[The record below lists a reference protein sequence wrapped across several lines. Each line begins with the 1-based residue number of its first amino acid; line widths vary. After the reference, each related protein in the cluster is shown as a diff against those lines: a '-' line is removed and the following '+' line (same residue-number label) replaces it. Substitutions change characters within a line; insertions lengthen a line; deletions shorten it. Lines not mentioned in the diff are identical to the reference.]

1 MKRLLI
7 LGRQRAGEKNDVKT
21 LALAL
26 AEQTGSVEINYG
38 FFEDIV
44 AVISN
49 QSISFE
55 LITDNQN
62 LDLNNFDH
70 IILLGWSHSRIY
82 TDLATAIAK
91 FYNAAG
97 AEIWNSELIE
107 ARSMTK
113 LSQLVIAAM
122 NNITIAKSVFS
133 MRAELM
139 QAAISGRLQYPL
151 ILKDAQ
157 ASRGRNNYLINSKEQ
172 LSQKLPDGNT
182 YLAQQFIENEHFDFR
197 IIVAAN
203 RPILCIKRSGLTGS
217 HLNNTSAG
225 GQAELIDLETLPKEL
240 IDKSITIAK
249 LFKRE
254 LCGVDFIQQKRTGRM
269 ILLEVNMTP
278 QLVSGSF
285 VDAKIKALAETISEG

>member
-26 AEQTGSVEINYG
+26 AKQTGSVEINYG

-182 YLAQQFIENEHFDFR
+182 YLAQQFIEMKSNS
-197 IIVAAN
+197 
-203 RPILCIKRSGLTGS
+203 KLTGRAFAK
-217 HLNNTSAG
+217 NG
-225 GQAELIDLETLPKEL
+225 YVDL
-240 IDKSITIAK
+240 DQ
-249 LFKRE
+249 
-254 LCGVDFIQQKRTGRM
+254 G
-269 ILLEVNMTP
+269 
-278 QLVSGSF
+278 
-285 VDAKIKALAETISEG
+285 KIIMP